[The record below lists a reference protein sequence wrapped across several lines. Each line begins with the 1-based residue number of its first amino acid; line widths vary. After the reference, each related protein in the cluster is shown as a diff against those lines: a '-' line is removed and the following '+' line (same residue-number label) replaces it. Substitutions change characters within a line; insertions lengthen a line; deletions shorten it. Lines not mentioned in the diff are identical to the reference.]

1 MEDIRSVKSLMTQKA
16 FMGSL
21 DLKDAYHVV
30 PVHKDH
36 RKFLRFKFLDK
47 LYQFTCLPFGLST
60 SPYVFTKLM
69 KPVMN
74 HLRLRGIVTVIY
86 LDDILFIHKSKKIC
100 QSNIN
105 YAKELMEHLGFIIN
119 YQKSSLIPSQECT
132 YLGFKINSNTFCLE
146 LTDKKKI
153 KIVEL
158 INQVYEGKRYRIRDI
173 AKLLGT
179 LTAAC
184 PAMAYSKVYV
194 KRLEREKFLALILNN
209 NDFEGKMH
217 ITKAAIEDLQWWK
230 RVVPLGYNPIRVQKF
245 NMEIYSDSSTTG
257 WGAYCNNVRIS
268 GFWSKK
274 ERKCHI
280 NYLELKAAFLAL
292 QSFASELVSCEILLR
307 LDNTTAIAYVN
318 KAGGIKFPHLSE
330 LARKIW
336 QWCEKRKIWI
346 TASYIPSSENIEADA
361 ASRITNIDT
370 EWELS
375 DKIFKKIERS
385 FGPFDIDLFASRL
398 NKKCK
403 KFCSRFPDPDATF
416 AKDASI
422 GNETVINGRAVIRKA
437 FLQKGVTEDSVDIM
451 VNSIT
456 PSTLKQY
463 ESALKLWMKFAVEHQ
478 FDAFN
483 STTTSILMFLTQRF
497 KEGAGYSTLN
507 TTRSAIALI
516 SLYNISQDGLIARFL
531 KDIYKKSPVRPKYAS
546 TWDITPVLT
555 YIEELP
561 PLNQLS
567 FKEIAEKIAT
577 LLALTTA
584 HRLQTLALIR
594 VENIHVSTEGLTIK
608 IPDLIKTSK
617 PGKFQPE
624 LYLPYFKEKPKLCT
638 ASAILEYLEYTKK
651 FRDNKN
657 TRLLIATVKPYGAVS
672 AQTIGHWIK
681 ALLNKAGIDT
691 KQFSAYSTRHAAVST
706 AFRKGVDVTTIRRT
720 AGWSAQSQT
729 FFKFYNK
736 PLQTSNDEFGQF

>member
-1 MEDIRSVKSLMTQKA
+1 
-16 FMGSL
+16 
-21 DLKDAYHVV
+21 
-30 PVHKDH
+30 
-36 RKFLRFKFLDK
+36 
-47 LYQFTCLPFGLST
+47 
-60 SPYVFTKLM
+60 
-69 KPVMN
+69 
-74 HLRLRGIVTVIY
+74 
-86 LDDILFIHKSKKIC
+86 
-100 QSNIN
+100 
-105 YAKELMEHLGFIIN
+105 
-119 YQKSSLIPSQECT
+119 
-132 YLGFKINSNTFCLE
+132 
-146 LTDKKKI
+146 
-153 KIVEL
+153 
-158 INQVYEGKRYRIRDI
+158 
-173 AKLLGT
+173 
-179 LTAAC
+179 
-184 PAMAYSKVYV
+184 
-194 KRLEREKFLALILNN
+194 
-209 NDFEGKMH
+209 
-217 ITKAAIEDLQWWK
+217 
-230 RVVPLGYNPIRVQKF
+230 
-245 NMEIYSDSSTTG
+245 
-257 WGAYCNNVRIS
+257 
-268 GFWSKK
+268 
-274 ERKCHI
+274 
-280 NYLELKAAFLAL
+280 
-292 QSFASELVSCEILLR
+292 
-307 LDNTTAIAYVN
+307 
-318 KAGGIKFPHLSE
+318 
-330 LARKIW
+330 
-336 QWCEKRKIWI
+336 
-346 TASYIPSSENIEADA
+346 
-361 ASRITNIDT
+361 
-370 EWELS
+370 
-375 DKIFKKIERS
+375 
-385 FGPFDIDLFASRL
+385 
-398 NKKCK
+398 
-403 KFCSRFPDPDATF
+403 
-416 AKDASI
+416 
-422 GNETVINGRAVIRKA
+422 
-437 FLQKGVTEDSVDIM
+437 M

-531 KDIYKKSPVRPKYAS
+531 KGIYKKSPVRPKYAS

-651 FRDNKN
+651 FRDNNN

-736 PLQTSNDEFGQF
+736 PLQTSNDEFIRAILG